1 MQIICKELVQLMF
14 NLIDIG
20 GRAGIG
26 FPALFSVWEK
36 EGWEDPVIEERY
48 GEVVRTTSD
57 IVV

>member
-1 MQIICKELVQLMF
+1 MF

-36 EGWEDPVIEERY
+36 EGWEDPVIKGRY
-48 GEVVRTTSD
+48 GEAARTTVILSFNKKRQ
-57 IVV
+57 